1 MDGHE
6 GLRLG
11 GLGEGGNGD
20 WVANGRRWVVV
31 GLADGARCGK
41 VAGIDPMSTKRRE
54 FPSAGA
60 VVSLKG
66 SAAFWFCEI
75 SDGREGL

>member
-1 MDGHE
+1 MGV
-6 GLRLG
+6 
-11 GLGEGGNGD
+11 LGEGFTR
-20 WVANGRRWVVV
+20 GREGEALGGGGACGWRGMW
-31 GLADGARCGK
+31 DG
-41 VAGIDPMSTKRRE
+41 DPMSTKRRE